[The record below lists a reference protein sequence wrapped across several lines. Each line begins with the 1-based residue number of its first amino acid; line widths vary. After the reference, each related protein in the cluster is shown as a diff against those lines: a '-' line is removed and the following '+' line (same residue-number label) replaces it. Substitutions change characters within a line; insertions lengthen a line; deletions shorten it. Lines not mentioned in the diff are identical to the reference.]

1 MIQIIPVNIAASPL
15 RRLGEG
21 GSTLP
26 VPAKYRCIWVCA
38 DHGIRRNRRQIKIMK
53 KKKIRK
59 KMGKFFSFFLVL
71 SQFEF
76 LSLVII

>member
-15 RRLGEG
+15 TRLGDG

-38 DHGIRRNRRQIKIMK
+38 DHGNRRNRRQIRIMK
-53 KKKIRK
+53 KKKKEK
-59 KMGKFFSFFLVL
+59 KGVIFFPFLVS